1 MEKFEELQQEADFI
15 QSFLEEQLPTE
26 INACVE
32 RLSLLAGYLA
42 RSGDMLA
49 EAKKLMRRK
58 KSDEI
63 CNMVA
68 DIAKKACLSSKAQNA
83 LVDSVAVEEMYLV
96 DKIDRINAT
105 CTHQGDWCRS
115 IISKE
120 KEEMKFASY
129 TQKNNN

>member
-15 QSFLEEQLPTE
+15 QSFIEEQLPTE

-32 RLSLLAGYLA
+32 RLSLLSGYLA

-68 DIAKKACLSSKAQNA
+68 DIAKKAFLSSKAQNA
-83 LVDSVAVEEMYLV
+83 LVDSIAVEEMYLV